1 MLFPAGT
8 GWWTGRHTRSRARA
22 GLPAERGDAAT
33 MKAVR
38 FFHDVSRYGGGP
50 VSMLRG
56 GPQVQAFLRERR
68 FHLVASASTLFRR
81 LAASIAAGS

>member
-1 MLFPAGT
+1 MGCVEILGQ
-8 GWWTGRHTRSRARA
+8 
-22 GLPAERGDAAT
+22 ERRRRWGDA
-33 MKAVR
+33 KKL
-38 FFHDVSRYGGGP
+38 DVVMSIGLDGG
-50 VSMLRG
+50 MHRG

>member
-1 MLFPAGT
+1 MCFGKQAPSHPIPEHGMGSRTTGYIARRLAG
-8 GWWTGRHTRSRARA
+8 
-22 GLPAERGDAAT
+22 
-33 MKAVR
+33 AVCI
-38 FFHDVSRYGGGP
+38 
-50 VSMLRG
+50 RG